1 MFGDLNTRR
10 VTSYTNFKTL
20 NLDMAVTDTALHLF
34 RKDFDNNIAV
44 VKLNQNFGEG
54 TSSDVISVIS
64 LETKNNGNIYQIY
77 GGNVAATEVSPNLD
91 GIAAC
96 ATYMESISYTK
107 KFNFWSVS
115 VDSNT

>member
-10 VTSYTNFKTL
+10 VTSYINYKTQ

-34 RKDFDNNIAV
+34 RKNYNDIAV

-54 TSSDVISVIS
+54 TSSDVISVLS
-64 LETKNNGNIYQIY
+64 LKTNDDGKIYQIY

-91 GIAAC
+91 GITAC
-96 ATYMESISYTK
+96 LTYME
-107 KFNFWSVS
+107 
-115 VDSNT
+115 